1 MRLNKVI
8 ALNQKATLSD
18 MMFHSGC
25 IAIFFHSFLVFL
37 LADII
42 SIGYTQ
48 SYPSCADLSAAEC
61 VLPSERLSIGH
72 QLIPINLGC

>member
-8 ALNQKATLSD
+8 ALNQKATLPD

-42 SIGYTQ
+42 SIRYTQ
-48 SYPSCADLSAAEC
+48 SYPSCAVLSAAER
-61 VLPSERLSIGH
+61 VVPPIRVSMSSIDSY
-72 QLIPINLGC
+72 